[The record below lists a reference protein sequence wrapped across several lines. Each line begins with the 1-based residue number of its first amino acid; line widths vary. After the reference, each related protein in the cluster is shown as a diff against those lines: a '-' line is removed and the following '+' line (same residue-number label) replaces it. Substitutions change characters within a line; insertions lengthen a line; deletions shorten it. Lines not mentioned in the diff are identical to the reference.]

1 MTNVAIGH
9 SHAKI
14 ILMGE
19 HSVVYGQP
27 AIALPISKIDL
38 NVTIKERESGIYI
51 NSKYYIGNINGLPN
65 DLLGIKNLIDSIL
78 EKLSKEDAA
87 FEMTIESSIP
97 SERGMGSSAATS
109 VAIVKALYNFFNVT
123 LTKSVLLKLSNIEET
138 ITHGNPSGLDTA
150 TAGSDN
156 PVWFIRNKVL
166 HEIDFNLDAVLVI
179 ADSGIKGR
187 TDIAINYVK
196 QQLANNRSATKKSIK
211 HIGQLVTKARQDI
224 ENNNPEELGYLMSE
238 NQKEL
243 KNLRVSNS
251 KIDELVEIANKNGS
265 LGTKLTGSGLGGCVI
280 ALAKNLTDAEAIVSA
295 LTKAGAL
302 ETWIQPFNS
311 TGGNND

>member
-1 MTNVAIGH
+1 MTNQAIGH

-27 AIALPISKIDL
+27 AIALPVPKIDL
-38 NVTIKERESGIYI
+38 NVRIMEKQNGIYI
-51 NSKYYIGNINGLPN
+51 NSKYFIGNLNNVPN
-65 DLLGIKNLIDSIL
+65 DLLGIKNLIDSTL
-78 EKLSKEDAA
+78 AKLHKEDAS
-87 FEMTIESSIP
+87 FEMIIDSSIP

-109 VAIVKALYNFFNVT
+109 VAIVKALFHYFNVSFD
-123 LTKSVLLKLSNIEET
+123 KNLLLDLSNVEET

-156 PVWFIRNKVL
+156 PVWFIRNETL
-166 HEIDFNLDAVLVI
+166 NEINFNLNAVLVI

-196 QQLANNRSATKKSIK
+196 QQLNNNKEDTMKSIK
-211 HIGQLVTKARQDI
+211 HIGELVTRAKFDI
-224 ENNNPEELGYLMSE
+224 ENDNPIELGKLMTE

-243 KNLRVSNS
+243 KKLKVSND
-251 KIDELVEIANKNGS
+251 KIDELVEIANRNGS
-265 LGTKLTGSGLGGCVI
+265 LGTKLTGSGLGGCII
-280 ALAKNLTDAEAIVSA
+280 ALARNIYEAQSIENA
-295 LTKAGAL
+295 LLKAGAL
-302 ETWIQPFNS
+302 DTWIQPFN
-311 TGGNND
+311 

>member
-1 MTNVAIGH
+1 MTNQAIGH

-27 AIALPISKIDL
+27 AIALPIPKIDL
-38 NVTIKERESGIYI
+38 NVKIVEKNSGIFL
-51 NSKYYIGNINGLPN
+51 NSKYYVGDINNIPN
-65 DLLGIKNLIDSIL
+65 DLLGIKNLINDTL
-78 EKLSKEDAA
+78 HKLNKEASC

-109 VAIVKALYNFFNVT
+109 VAIVKSLYNYFNKPLDKDT
-123 LTKSVLLKLSNIEET
+123 LLELSNIEET

-156 PVWFIRNKVL
+156 PVWFIRNRVL
-166 HEIDFNLDAVLVI
+166 NEIDFNLNAVLVI

-196 QQLANNRSATKKSIK
+196 QQLTHKNKETMESIK
-211 HIGQLVTKARQDI
+211 HIGELVTKAKHDI
-224 ENNNPEELGYLMSE
+224 ENDNPCELGLLMSE

-243 KNLRVSNS
+243 KNLKVSND
-251 KIDELVEIANKNGS
+251 KIDELVEIANRNGS
-265 LGTKLTGSGLGGCVI
+265 FGTKLTGSGLGGCII
-280 ALAKNLTDAEAIVSA
+280 ALAKDMNDAKTIENA
-295 LTKAGAL
+295 LLKAGAL
-302 ETWIQPFNS
+302 ETWIQPFN
-311 TGGNND
+311 